1 MKNILIVEDNQNIAD
16 GIKYAIEKEQYSVK
30 ICKTMR
36 TTKEY
41 INNYNYDLILL
52 DIVLPD
58 GNGLELYKY
67 IKSKSNVPI
76 IFVTAK
82 DTEDDI
88 VKGLELGANDYV
100 IKPFRMRELIARIK
114 GILKRNEISSNQ
126 QIGNIKFNEQDNIIY
141 KNDERI
147 YLTALEYKLM
157 SILIENRG
165 RLVTREYL
173 LSRIWDIS
181 ANFVNDNTLTVY
193 MKRLREKIEDNPNKP
208 EIIKTIR
215 GVGYKIEK

>member
-16 GIKYAIEKEQYSVK
+16 GIKYAIEKEQCYVK
-30 ICKTMR
+30 ICKTVR

-76 IFVTAK
+76 FFVTAK

>member
-1 MKNILIVEDNQNIAD
+1 
-16 GIKYAIEKEQYSVK
+16 
-30 ICKTMR
+30 
-36 TTKEY
+36 
-41 INNYNYDLILL
+41 
-52 DIVLPD
+52 
-58 GNGLELYKY
+58 
-67 IKSKSNVPI
+67 
-76 IFVTAK
+76 
-82 DTEDDI
+82 
-88 VKGLELGANDYV
+88 
-100 IKPFRMRELIARIK
+100 
-114 GILKRNEISSNQ
+114 
-126 QIGNIKFNEQDNIIY
+126 
-141 KNDERI
+141 
-147 YLTALEYKLM
+147 M